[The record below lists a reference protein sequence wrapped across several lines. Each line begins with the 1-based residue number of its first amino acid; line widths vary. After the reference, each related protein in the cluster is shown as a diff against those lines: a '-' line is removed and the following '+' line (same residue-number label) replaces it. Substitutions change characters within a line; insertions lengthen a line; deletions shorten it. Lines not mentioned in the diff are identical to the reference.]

1 MSNFVYVETIKHVKH
16 GTIERL
22 RGQVEELAGIFD
34 GITPTKITEEDL
46 KLYTMA
52 INLDGNYSGLQP
64 VPAKLVKDIW
74 NGIVERE
81 TRFGLCEDECEIFVN
96 MLSDGDRVEIA
107 GNLWFNVH
115 VVKGVKYF
123 IDNHGYEVSEE
134 TVKYIAYELSRSP
147 AVITINGEDVKEV
160 IDY

>member
-1 MSNFVYVETIKHVKH
+1 MSNFVYVETIKHVNH

-22 RGQVEELAGIFD
+22 REQVEELAGIWE
-34 GITPTKITEEDL
+34 GKNPAKITNEEL
-46 KLYTMA
+46 ELYTKA

-81 TRFGLCEDECEIFVN
+81 TRFGLCEDECKRFVD
-96 MLSDGDRVEIA
+96 MLSDGDTVEIA

-115 VVKGVKYF
+115 VINGVKYF
-123 IDNHGYEVSEE
+123 IDNHACEVSEE

-147 AVITINGEDVKEV
+147 AVITINGEDAKEI